1 MNKIKVQMESRSAK
15 DCFRIATTSLAL
27 AKRADEEWEIEHH
40 VITGITFSAFSI
52 EAMINHYARI
62 YNKDWNNLKGS
73 RKEAHKKFFKDVNL
87 PNYLGT
93 KEYQNANACFELRDM
108 FAHGKTK
115 NEILTIDFPE
125 DSDSETVFNHMVQL
139 GSEPFRK
146 SDLKLLQLFVDTAK
160 KIEKDIE
167 SNGFYPNQDHIE
179 LTLRSKLRECPLSV
193 SGVRSW

>member
-52 EAMINHYARI
+52 EAMINHYAII
-62 YNKDWNNLKGS
+62 YNKDWNNLKRS
-73 RKEAHKKFFKDVNL
+73 RKEAHKNFFKDVNL

-125 DSDSETVFNHMVQL
+125 DTDSGTVFNHMVQL

-167 SNGFYPNQDHIE
+167 SNGFYPNHIE

>member
-52 EAMINHYARI
+52 EAMINHYAII

-73 RKEAHKKFFKDVNL
+73 RKEVHKKFFKDVNL

-167 SNGFYPNQDHIE
+167 SNGFYPNQDQIE